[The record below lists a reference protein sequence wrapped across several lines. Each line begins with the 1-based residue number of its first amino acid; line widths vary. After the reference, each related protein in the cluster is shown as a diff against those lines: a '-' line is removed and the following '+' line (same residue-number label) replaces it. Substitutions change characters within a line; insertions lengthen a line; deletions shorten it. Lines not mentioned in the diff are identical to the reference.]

1 MPYPQVT
8 SKHKD
13 ARKALS
19 GNDILTLES
28 IMIEEGFIDKIEP
41 LECGRASWYLNHNS
55 LGRGNKSDKTDYF
68 APYDHGFIRVK
79 DNKYIAACGIM
90 DEVYAPSKK
99 KLSRPHHFFFIN
111 PIYNEI
117 DITDMLWKK
126 AKDSPKNPAKRYS
139 ESFSMSLLMFGLIF
153 ASIYAVEDLVI
164 KISLMKGAIS
174 PEVYTNFFSPAT
186 YLANGIIAAGLKLII
201 ASGPAKNSE
210 TISKKDDAYGSRG
223 LDKYF
228 FIYKNL

>member
-111 PIYNEI
+111 AIYNEI

-164 KISLMKGAIS
+164 KISLIKGAIS

-186 YLANGIIAAGLKLII
+186 YLANGITAAGLKLII
-201 ASGPAKNSE
+201 ASGPSKNFE
-210 TISKKDDAYGSRG
+210 TISRKDDAYGLRG

-228 FIYKNL
+228 FIYKNI

>member
-28 IMIEEGFIDKIEP
+28 IMIEEGFIDKIDP

-55 LGRGNKSDKTDYF
+55 LGRGNESDKTDYF
-68 APYDHGFIRVK
+68 APYGHGFIRAK
-79 DNKYIAACGIM
+79 DNKYIAACGVL
-90 DEVYAPSKK
+90 DEVYTPSKK

-111 PIYNEI
+111 PIYHEI
-117 DITDMLWKK
+117 DITAMLWKR

-139 ESFSMSLLMFGLIF
+139 ESFSLSLLKFGLIF
-153 ASIYAVEDLVI
+153 AGIYAVEDFI
-164 KISLMKGAIS
+164 IRISLIKGAIS
-174 PEVYTNFFSPAT
+174 PETYTKFFSPVI
-186 YLANGIIAAGLKLII
+186 YLANGIVAAGLELII
-201 ASGPAKNSE
+201 ATGPSKSFE
-210 TISKKDDAYGSRG
+210 TTSKKDDAYGLKG

-228 FIYKNL
+228 FIYKNI

>member
-19 GNDILTLES
+19 GNDIPTLES
-28 IMIEEGFIDKIEP
+28 IMVEEGFTDKIDP
-41 LECGRASWYLNHNS
+41 LECGRASWYLDHS
-55 LGRGNKSDKTDYF
+55 GFRRGNESDKTDYF
-68 APYDHGFIRVK
+68 APYGNGFIRIK
-79 DNKYIAACGIM
+79 GNKYIAACGVI
-90 DEVYAPSKK
+90 DEIYVPSKK

-126 AKDSPKNPAKRYS
+126 AKDSPRNPAKRYS
-139 ESFSMSLLMFGLIF
+139 EPFSISLLMFGLIF
-153 ASIYAVEDLVI
+153 ASIYVVEDLVI
-164 KISLMKGAIS
+164 KISLIKGAIS
-174 PEVYTNFFSPAT
+174 PEAYTKFFSPVT
-186 YLANGIIAAGLKLII
+186 YLANGIIAAVLELII
-201 ASGPAKNSE
+201 ATGPSKNLE